1 MAHNVGEDAMNWP
14 SFMYVLPSRSN
25 SFRST
30 TCAKQIYLDD
40 STLNQDAYPNGGG
53 CQQEYHTG
61 QLGET
66 GNQHVNLA
74 LNMRLQVRK

>member
-30 TCAKQIYLDD
+30 TCAKQVYLDD
-40 STLNQDAYPNGGG
+40 STLNQVAYPMVTAANRIP
-53 CQQEYHTG
+53 HRPARRV
-61 QLGET
+61 LET
-66 GNQHVNLA
+66 NISILH
-74 LNMRLQVRK
+74 